1 MKAQRIEDRRMMHS
15 VERAADRRITERYTL
30 YAKRYKEGNIM
41 ISITSKYIML
51 TFLTLCAI
59 LCLYGDTALAAGAVD
74 APADANMVSDQ
85 TSLEQRLT
93 KKISIEFRKTAIE
106 DVLRIV
112 ADQADVDIVKS
123 PKVEGDVTVTLTD
136 VPLEEALN
144 NILSIHGFT
153 YVLSQ
158 NMIRVITAAEQ
169 VEKPEVL
176 QTKTFEIVYADV
188 TEVVKAL
195 DKFKS
200 TKGFVSSI
208 QGTSHIIVTDTET
221 KIRDITLFI
230 EKIDVMTKQILVE
243 VRIYDITSL
252 ETFDFGVDWHAGR
265 NTPITEVEGTD
276 THTRT
281 DTETGPTDTSER
293 TLTVTDTVDTVDP
306 TNTGTV
312 TVDETVTT
320 QEPGTTGY
328 TVTDTDT
335 TTETTAGTW
344 LSDTYGK
351 SKPFIGGQFDKTDG
365 GTLTFGL
372 LDDAVDLQLSLSM
385 LHKQIGAKLLANP
398 RILVLD
404 NETAKI
410 NIISEIPYQEL
421 QQGGGTQGSFGTTAF
436 KEVGVILE
444 VTPHIAQRDRMVRLK
459 LKPTFSVQTDEVDVG
474 DPSAGVVYPQPVIDK
489 RVAETV
495 LLIKD
500 GVTVVMG
507 GLRKSEVTQDIRKV
521 PLLGDLPLLKELF
534 RSETESTTI
543 SEIIVFITPH
553 IIEEPVMTSDEQNVY
568 EATKF
573 KAPQP
578 VFTRA
583 EKKTKKK

>member
-1 MKAQRIEDRRMMHS
+1 MSRERKRPGDTIKPQRTEDIRMTNS

-30 YAKRYKEGNIM
+30 YGKRYKEGSIM

-51 TFLTLCAI
+51 TFLSLCAI
-59 LCLYGDTALAAGAVD
+59 LCLNGDMALAAGAAD

-169 VEKPEVL
+169 VEKPEVM

-195 DKFKS
+195 EKFKS

-230 EKIDVMTKQILVE
+230 EKIDVMTKQVLVE
-243 VRIYDITSL
+243 ARIYDITSTNNYDL
-252 ETFDFGVDWHAGR
+252 GIEWELGR
-265 NTPITEVEGTD
+265 NTTYDGGIGDNPTAGSRNPFAISTFLST
-276 THTRT
+276 TRKS
-281 DTETGPTDTSER
+281 DS
-293 TLTVTDTVDTVDP
+293 
-306 TNTGTV
+306 
-312 TVDETVTT
+312 
-320 QEPGTTGY
+320 TTG
-328 TVTDTDT
+328 
-335 TTETTAGTW
+335 ALRFGW
-344 LSDTYGK
+344 LNSGIDL
-351 SKPFIGGQFDKTDG
+351 DV
-365 GTLTFGL
+365 L
-372 LDDAVDLQLSLSM
+372 LSAQ
-385 LHKQIGAKLLANP
+385 KENINAKLIANP

-404 NETAKI
+404 NEKANIKI
-410 NIISEIPYQEL
+410 VSEIPY
-421 QQGGGTQGSFGTTAF
+421 
-436 KEVGVILE
+436 
-444 VTPHIAQRDRMVRLK
+444 
-459 LKPTFSVQTDEVDVG
+459 
-474 DPSAGVVYPQPVIDK
+474 
-489 RVAETV
+489 
-495 LLIKD
+495 
-500 GVTVVMG
+500 
-507 GLRKSEVTQDIRKV
+507 
-521 PLLGDLPLLKELF
+521 
-534 RSETESTTI
+534 
-543 SEIIVFITPH
+543 
-553 IIEEPVMTSDEQNVY
+553 
-568 EATKF
+568 
-573 KAPQP
+573 
-578 VFTRA
+578 
-583 EKKTKKK
+583 